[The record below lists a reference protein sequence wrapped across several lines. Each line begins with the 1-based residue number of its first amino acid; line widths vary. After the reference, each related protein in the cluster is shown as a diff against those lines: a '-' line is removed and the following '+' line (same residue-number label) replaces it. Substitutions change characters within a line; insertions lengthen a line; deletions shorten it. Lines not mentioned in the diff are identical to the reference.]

1 MRDEDKLKFTFTIDP
16 DRAGLLIIAALKLDA
31 TIDQCVWEQTLPFN
45 KNKPAVQVALREVLR
60 ITSPDKRRGR
70 SPNQIKPHYSSNQI
84 KRHYKEKTNVAS
96 MHACAARL
104 KEAGEKGVGWDEI
117 KKIYMDNG
125 ALPQGINSAL
135 RTLATKKGNR
145 LFLRSDAKIHG
156 KELQ

>member
-1 MRDEDKLKFTFTIDP
+1 MRDDDKLKFTFTIDP

-60 ITSPDKRRGR
+60 IAPPGKRRGR
-70 SPNQIKPHYSSNQI
+70 PPNQIGRPSNQI
-84 KRHYKEKTNVAS
+84 KRHYKERTNGPS

-117 KKIYMDNG
+117 KKLYMDNG